1 MLAHKAEDEGVIFAE
16 LLAGQSGH
24 IDYKKIPGI
33 VYTWPEVACV
43 GRSEEQLKEAG
54 VVYKTGKFPFTAN
67 SRARCN
73 DDMDGFVKILADAT
87 TDAVIGCHII
97 GPQAGDLI
105 QEIVVAMELSA
116 SAEDIARICHG
127 HPGLS
132 EAIKESALDVS
143 NRAIHI

>member
-1 MLAHKAEDEGVIFAE
+1 
-16 LLAGQSGH
+16 
-24 IDYKKIPGI
+24 
-33 VYTWPEVACV
+33 
-43 GRSEEQLKEAG
+43 
-54 VVYKTGKFPFTAN
+54 
-67 SRARCN
+67 
-73 DDMDGFVKILADAT
+73 MDGFVKILADAT